1 MAKAFASAS
10 GSGSSIGSHIT
21 INFGRVCGLCM
32 QVVLVR
38 EATYRSLRPV
48 KRGKVL
54 DDMVGRSRAYT
65 LNSEA
70 APGDIL
76 YCSSEYAGQDGSL
89 QMLVITELSC
99 TAKKR

>member
-1 MAKAFASAS
+1 
-10 GSGSSIGSHIT
+10 
-21 INFGRVCGLCM
+21 
-32 QVVLVR
+32 
-38 EATYRSLRPV
+38 
-48 KRGKVL
+48 
-54 DDMVGRSRAYT
+54 MVGRSRAYT

-99 TAKKR
+99 TAKKNDNLRAVSSYSFYTTFYKMLAKRRSIW